1 LKFSQLSHQ
10 CTHTW
15 LPSPYDE
22 TCQSPLTNSW
32 QCQHALTVRA
42 VQATKQ
48 GGLPCEHSIPS
59 SGSHVSTTD
68 VSCAHRSKIE
78 SVKKSL
84 SIGVPS
90 KLYKAS
96 SAVTRVGIGASKQ
109 INRSSY
115 VSNNPSLTLHH
126 FYYSSH
132 GTEMPAMC
140 TVPVLRTSKPPF
152 EMTTNAQ
159 SSIFCLSS
167 ATGKPS
173 RQATAPREA
182 TNGPNR
188 RDFPKSSPATNTTQ
202 QATAPRE
209 ATNGPD

>member
-32 QCQHALTVRA
+32 QCQHALCTLCNQSSRTRT
-42 VQATKQ
+42 ATKQ
-48 GGLPCEHSIPS
+48 AGLPCEHSTPS
-59 SGSHVSTTD
+59 SGTHVSTTD

-78 SVKKSL
+78 SVNTSL
-84 SIGVPS
+84 IIGFPS

-96 SAVTRVGIGASKQ
+96 SGVTRVGIGASKQ
-109 INRSSY
+109 INRSSP
-115 VSNNPSLTLHH
+115 VSNNPSLMLHY

-132 GTEMPAMC
+132 GMKTPAMC
-140 TVPVLRTSKPPF
+140 NVAVLSTSKQPF

-167 ATGKPS
+167 PTTDTT
-173 RQATAPREA
+173 RQVTAPREA
-182 TNGPNR
+182 TNGP
-188 RDFPKSSPATNTTQ
+188 S
-202 QATAPRE
+202 
-209 ATNGPD
+209 